1 MLYDF
6 LAKKEG
12 FSNCTV
18 MLRTRHITS
27 YGVSRTRLSF
37 GAGLAALLVD
47 TQAVHALCKMKRAPS
62 YRVWTFENGIFH
74 FLACR
79 RSFVERGCSDK
90 RAGQR
95 RSVSQP

>member
-1 MLYDF
+1 ML
-6 LAKKEG
+6 
-12 FSNCTV
+12 
-18 MLRTRHITS
+18 IPQQIIS
-27 YGVSRTRLSF
+27 YSVSRTLLSF

-47 TQAVHALCKMKRAPS
+47 TQVAHALCKIKRAQC

-79 RSFVERGCSDK
+79 RSFVGRGCSDK

-95 RSVSQP
+95 HPVSQQ